1 MKKKVLIL
9 TDHSNHS
16 SENSLYALALKMLG
30 HEETHSVDI
39 ASRAIEIN
47 SAFFA
52 GSDTA
57 ALFATKIGSDF
68 GYRNND
74 HPLSKNFSEVDIA
87 TYDLVWLRLPPPLSK
102 EVLAF
107 FSSKFSTAIV
117 INEPSSINETGSKE
131 FLLNFPSVCP
141 SMKIC
146 SSLEDIIEFKAL
158 FPIVLKPFNEYGGRG
173 IVKIEGDVVSEGNQS
188 ISFNDFSRSY
198 ESNPIEYL
206 AVKYLKN
213 VKQGDKRIVVVNGE
227 ILGASLRLPAENSW
241 LCNVAMG
248 GSSNVAQVEKEE
260 EEIIQLINPTLSDK
274 GIVMYGVDTLV
285 SDDGKRVLSEINTTS
300 IGGLPQI
307 AAMNNLPLVE
317 QAIDLIWEFYNDK
330 KKRNG

>member
-107 FSSKFSTAIV
+107 LV
-117 INEPSSINETGSKE
+117 
-131 FLLNFPSVCP
+131 LNFQLQLS
-141 SMKIC
+141 SM
-146 SSLEDIIEFKAL
+146 SLVL
-158 FPIVLKPFNEYGGRG
+158 FM
-173 IVKIEGDVVSEGNQS
+173 
-188 ISFNDFSRSY
+188 
-198 ESNPIEYL
+198 
-206 AVKYLKN
+206 
-213 VKQGDKRIVVVNGE
+213 KQGVKN
-227 ILGASLRLPAENSW
+227 
-241 LCNVAMG
+241 
-248 GSSNVAQVEKEE
+248 
-260 EEIIQLINPTLSDK
+260 
-274 GIVMYGVDTLV
+274 
-285 SDDGKRVLSEINTTS
+285 
-300 IGGLPQI
+300 
-307 AAMNNLPLVE
+307 
-317 QAIDLIWEFYNDK
+317 FY
-330 KKRNG
+330 